1 MGLIYPIYSCTHM
14 DTYTFRCVKM
24 LAMSEIHQKTNT
36 TTTRDRASYSKP
48 SLTRFG
54 TVGVLTQGGSEGMN
68 EMGMGMGMGGM
79 GGMGMGGMAA
89 MGRA

>member
-1 MGLIYPIYSCTHM
+1 MPTM
-14 DTYTFRCVKM
+14 D
-24 LAMSEIHQKTNT
+24 EGHQETST

-48 SLTRFG
+48 NLTRFG
-54 TVGVLTQGGSEGMN
+54 AVGILTQGGSDGMN